1 MHRWSA
7 TKNVPWLFFNN
18 DKLWT
23 SHNCGEVHML
33 FIVNLEHT
41 YAIIKKKRQQKM
53 TTEEVTR
60 KVWNR
65 SQRISWYETINF
77 ILVSI
82 IRRTSFRKPRRHVK
96 PFSRIVMLLLSLF
109 LMIFLLTNSF
119 SMIFQIKQ
127 LWGHE
132 VNVNSHHKTWEHKNI
147 PWLWP
152 ENKPLEKHFRSDIH
166 AAHLDHLRTTDWT
179 REKVRNDYFGVFEL
193 LL

>member
-1 MHRWSA
+1 MSVANFQECSQLSTALSCYAGNKTNIKNHLCWMQCRWSA

-18 DKLWT
+18 DNLWT
-23 SHNCGEVHML
+23 SHNCGEVL

-65 SQRISWYETINF
+65 SQKISWYETISF

-96 PFSRIVMLLLSLF
+96 PLSRIVMLLLSLF
-109 LMIFLLTNSF
+109 FDDQFVNEFFLNEFPDKTALGS
-119 SMIFQIKQ
+119 
-127 LWGHE
+127 WGQRQH
-132 VNVNSHHKTWEHKNI
+132 
-147 PWLWP
+147 PP
-152 ENKPLEKHFRSDIH
+152 
-166 AAHLDHLRTTDWT
+166 
-179 REKVRNDYFGVFEL
+179 
-193 LL
+193 